1 MLSLVLQGDVRRS
14 QDCERWVAE
23 TCARLGGL
31 DILVNC
37 AAGNFLVRLLLLYVG
52 LREMRHSHAESSE
65 LRAAEDFVTNK
76 SNALHNC
83 SAP

>member
-1 MLSLVLQGDVRRS
+1 MLCLVLQGDVRRS

-52 LREMRHSHAESSE
+52 LQEYAPLSMLKAPSSE
-65 LRAAEDFVTNK
+65 LPG
-76 SNALHNC
+76 SL
-83 SAP
+83 

>member
-37 AAGNFLVRLLLLYVG
+37 AAGNFLVRLLLLYV
-52 LREMRHSHAESSE
+52 
-65 LRAAEDFVTNK
+65 
-76 SNALHNC
+76 
-83 SAP
+83 